1 MAAPLL
7 IGLGKAL
14 LSQAPKIAA
23 KQLGKKAV
31 KNAAKDFVK
40 GKVKNKLKGKKKKK
54 GGALVRSEDITSTAE
69 QVNETAQKISPQK
82 LLPSSVD
89 TTTSSAVISPSGKT
103 SYEKISQRLDNI
115 IGITGALDK
124 AFKQQLKDK
133 KKTAKA
139 TKNARQTER
148 KKAREERLEQSKK
161 SLGIGAA
168 AMSAAKKFGLMDFI
182 TNVLLGGLILFLL
195 KQAPKIEKIF
205 NFLTENLYAS
215 FLIIRGVLQAF
226 KGAFKQFGKIV
237 RGILKT
243 GVRIAT
249 KPFRMAGSAIASGFR
264 RLGNAIFNFA
274 RMGLNLI
281 RRGLGLKP
289 IPKPPPTGSGAGK
302 ASRPAGFVPRS
313 DARGNQVAG
322 KGRQYRQNLARTQVS
337 ATTTP
342 ARASRLAGLKANLQT
357 GTAFGGRGANL
368 QRGAYGAVVKGNK
381 FLRKLFNIV
390 NPKEIQALA
399 DASPALKKAGN
410 FTKGA
415 RIPVVGPLIV
425 FIVNALDPTQSL
437 GQAAFKAIGA
447 GLGEFLGFA
456 IPIPILGPIIGGLVG
471 EVMGDVAYSLIIN
484 KNPKEAGQKIMNAVK
499 SVGDIGGKILD
510 WAKGFVGRFFDA
522 LPKLEIPGW
531 VPGIGGKEIIDPTA
545 ILGPR
550 ALIETPKAFLTALFQ
565 PGGKE
570 EGKVQELETSA
581 SKPYFK
587 AAGGYYSNE
596 TRGYLGATEAEARQ
610 KLGLASASLPSSPQ
624 TTQGGGVGFAAPL
637 FDLIASGE
645 GGYNSMNQG
654 TRGGRIV
661 GSTHDAST
669 ILGKNLP
676 DMTVQE
682 VMNHQ
687 ASGKLYAAGKY
698 QIVPGTMKEFVA
710 RGGVSKSDMYDA
722 ATQEKFPRYVLYKK
736 RPTVGKY
743 LDGKAPLNDAI
754 YALSAEFA
762 SIGVPEDTPARSL
775 GRIGLHNYPTS
786 FRPKGTTLYGGTGN
800 AAHTG
805 PDKVAS
811 ALQQIKGGGSQPPAQ
826 QPQQTSQ
833 PTQNTPV
840 QPAPAQQAQ
849 KQRIQELQKKI
860 ENTEKLLATG
870 GLFAPGTSL
879 GYITRENLKAD
890 KAELAKLTAQPLTPT
905 TQNTPVQPAPAQQQ
919 QTATPVQPSS
929 STASQNASQV
939 SRSASYEDGA
949 EQTIIIP
956 SPSQQQQQPM
966 MTPQQS
972 GSVIRVGGSTKDVLN
987 SYYKAQL
994 LGFLYKQG

>member
-40 GKVKNKLKGKKKKK
+40 GKVKDKLKGKKKKK

-139 TKNARQTER
+139 TQNARQTER
-148 KKAREERLEQSKK
+148 KKAREEKLEQGKK

-168 AMSAAKKFGLMDFI
+168 AMSAAKKFGLLDFI

-281 RRGLGLKP
+281 RRALGLRP
-289 IPKPPPTGSGAGK
+289 FPKSPDKGGGKGKTKATPTGSGAGK

-368 QRGAYGAVVKGNK
+368 QRGAYGAVIKGNN

-410 FTKGA
+410 FMKGA

-425 FIVNALDPTQSL
+425 FTVNALDPTQSL

-484 KNPKEAGQKIMNAVK
+484 KNPEEAGQKIMNAVE
-499 SVGDIGGKILD
+499 SVGDVGGKILD

-565 PGGKE
+565 PEKKE
-570 EGKVQELETSA
+570 KGEVKEDKTPNQNQTAQPQTSVIPSTTSATGPEGYTSSLMPKSKKSKFYAAMGINEQMWKTYKDTIASIETSGYSLDESYKAIGGSGGLYDGRYQMGKMARIDAAQALGIPTPSRSELRNNPQLQEDMFLAYTYKNYTYMSGA
-581 SKPYFK
+581 STQFDNASNVQKLQYLGYAHNQGHAYATDWLKTGVISSVDGFGTKGTKFTDKLAKTLKPY
-587 AAGGYYSNE
+587 
-596 TRGYLGATEAEARQ
+596 L
-610 KLGLASASLPSSPQ
+610 
-624 TTQGGGVGFAAPL
+624 
-637 FDLIASGE
+637 SGE
-645 GGYNSMNQG
+645 
-654 TRGGRIV
+654 
-661 GSTHDAST
+661 
-669 ILGKNLP
+669 
-676 DMTVQE
+676 
-682 VMNHQ
+682 
-687 ASGKLYAAGKY
+687 
-698 QIVPGTMKEFVA
+698 
-710 RGGVSKSDMYDA
+710 
-722 ATQEKFPRYVLYKK
+722 
-736 RPTVGKY
+736 
-743 LDGKAPLNDAI
+743 
-754 YALSAEFA
+754 
-762 SIGVPEDTPARSL
+762 
-775 GRIGLHNYPTS
+775 
-786 FRPKGTTLYGGTGN
+786 
-800 AAHTG
+800 
-805 PDKVAS
+805 
-811 ALQQIKGGGSQPPAQ
+811 
-826 QPQQTSQ
+826 QPQQSTQSQQLQTSPISDRK
-833 PTQNTPV
+833 PTPDNSD
-840 QPAPAQQAQ
+840 
-849 KQRIQELQKKI
+849 
-860 ENTEKLLATG
+860 KLK
-870 GLFAPGTSL
+870 PTS
-879 GYITRENLKAD
+879 E
-890 KAELAKLTAQPLTPT
+890 
-905 TQNTPVQPAPAQQQ
+905 QQ

>member
-40 GKVKNKLKGKKKKK
+40 GKVKDKLKGKKKKK
-54 GGALVRSEDITSTAE
+54 GGALVRSEDITSTGE

-139 TKNARQTER
+139 TQNARQTER
-148 KKAREERLEQSKK
+148 KKAREEKLEQGKK

-281 RRGLGLKP
+281 RRGLRLRP
-289 IPKPPPTGSGAGK
+289 IPKSPDK
-302 ASRPAGFVPRS
+302 
-313 DARGNQVAG
+313 G
-322 KGRQYRQNLARTQVS
+322 KGRGQSKGRFEPKSKTKSKLKSKPRAKPRSNILSKLFGNNGAKDLAKAKGPLSRV
-337 ATTTP
+337 
-342 ARASRLAGLKANLQT
+342 SRLA
-357 GTAFGGRGANL
+357 
-368 QRGAYGAVVKGNK
+368 KG
-381 FLRKLFNIV
+381 I
-390 NPKEIQALA
+390 
-399 DASPALKKAGN
+399 
-410 FTKGA
+410 
-415 RIPVVGPLIV
+415 RIPILGP
-425 FIVNALDPTQSL
+425 FIVAITSMLAGDPVGKTI
-437 GQAAFKAIGA
+437 FKAVGA
-447 GLGEFLGFA
+447 GLGEALGTL
-456 IPIPILGPIIGGLVG
+456 IPIPIVGTIIGGLIG
-471 EVMGDVAYSLIIN
+471 EYGGDL
-484 KNPKEAGQKIMNAVK
+484 
-499 SVGDIGGKILD
+499 
-510 WAKGFVGRFFDA
+510 
-522 LPKLEIPGW
+522 
-531 VPGIGGKEIIDPTA
+531 
-545 ILGPR
+545 
-550 ALIETPKAFLTALFQ
+550 
-565 PGGKE
+565 
-570 EGKVQELETSA
+570 
-581 SKPYFK
+581 
-587 AAGGYYSNE
+587 
-596 TRGYLGATEAEARQ
+596 
-610 KLGLASASLPSSPQ
+610 
-624 TTQGGGVGFAAPL
+624 
-637 FDLIASGE
+637 
-645 GGYNSMNQG
+645 
-654 TRGGRIV
+654 
-661 GSTHDAST
+661 
-669 ILGKNLP
+669 
-676 DMTVQE
+676 
-682 VMNHQ
+682 
-687 ASGKLYAAGKY
+687 LY
-698 QIVPGTMKEFVA
+698 T
-710 RGGVSKSDMYDA
+710 
-722 ATQEKFPRYVLYKK
+722 L
-736 RPTVGKY
+736 
-743 LDGKAPLNDAI
+743 
-754 YALSAEFA
+754 
-762 SIGVPEDTPARSL
+762 
-775 GRIGLHNYPTS
+775 
-786 FRPKGTTLYGGTGN
+786 LYGGGMGSVANKINKDFQKALDVGGQAIDFLKSGFSRLITSFPVVIIPEGGGRRSIATQVTKLIPGLFDFLKSKN
-800 AAHTG
+800 YVDGKGQVTKFPDIGKFFSEPQKTFGLLKKSFFPASKTQPEQPAVVTISGDSESQTASTTSATG
-805 PDKVAS
+805 PEGYTSSTTSATGPEGYTSSLMPKSKKSKFYAAMGINEQMWKTYKDTIAS
-811 ALQQIKGGGSQPPAQ
+811 IETSGYSLDESYKAIGGSGGLYDGRYQMGKMARIDAAQ
-826 QPQQTSQ
+826 ALGIPTPSRFELRNNPQLQEDMFLAYTYKNYTYMSGASTQFDNASNVQKLQYLGYAHNQGHAYATDWLKTGVISSVDGFGTKGTKFTDKLAKTLKPYLSGEQPQQSTQSQQLQTSPISDRK
-833 PTQNTPV
+833 PTPDNSD
-840 QPAPAQQAQ
+840 
-849 KQRIQELQKKI
+849 
-860 ENTEKLLATG
+860 KLK
-870 GLFAPGTSL
+870 PTS
-879 GYITRENLKAD
+879 E
-890 KAELAKLTAQPLTPT
+890 
-905 TQNTPVQPAPAQQQ
+905 QQ

-949 EQTIIIP
+949 EQTIVIP

-966 MTPQQS
+966 MAPQQS
-972 GSVIRVGGSTKDVLN
+972 GSVIKVGGSTKDVLN

>member
-31 KNAAKDFVK
+31 RNAAKDFVK
-40 GKVKNKLKGKKKKK
+40 GKVKDKLKGKKKKK

-69 QVNETAQKISPQK
+69 QVNETSQKISPQK

-139 TKNARQTER
+139 TQNARQTER
-148 KKAREERLEQSKK
+148 KKAREEKLEQGKK

-274 RMGLNLI
+274 RMSLNLI
-281 RRGLGLKP
+281 RRGLGLRP
-289 IPKPPPTGSGAGK
+289 IPKSPDKGGKKRKGKGKPSGRKGKTKATPTGSGAGK
-302 ASRPAGFVPRS
+302 ALRPAGFVPRS

-368 QRGAYGAVVKGNK
+368 QRGAYGAVIKGNN

-410 FTKGA
+410 FMKGA

-425 FIVNALDPTQSL
+425 FTVNALDPTQSL

-456 IPIPILGPIIGGLVG
+456 IPIPILGPILGGLVG

-484 KNPKEAGQKIMNAVK
+484 KNPKEAGQKIMNAVG

-522 LPKLEIPGW
+522 LPKIKMPSVKVFGKETIPF
-531 VPGIGGKEIIDPTA
+531 GGTEIIDPTA

-565 PGGKE
+565 SEKKE
-570 EGKVQELETSA
+570 EGKVEELQKDIEDKPSTVSAGGPEGYTSSLMPKSKKSKFYAAMGINEQMWKTYKDTIASIETSGYSLDESYKAIGGSGGLYDGRYQMGKMARIDAAQALGIPTPSRSELRNNPQLQEDMFLAYTYKNYTYMTGASNQFDSANNVQKLQYLGYAHNQGHAYATDWLKTGVISSVDGFGTKGTKFTDKLADTLKPYLKPQQSSQSQTDASTSA
-581 SKPYFK
+581 S
-587 AAGGYYSNE
+587 
-596 TRGYLGATEAEARQ
+596 L
-610 KLGLASASLPSSPQ
+610 
-624 TTQGGGVGFAAPL
+624 
-637 FDLIASGE
+637 
-645 GGYNSMNQG
+645 
-654 TRGGRIV
+654 
-661 GSTHDAST
+661 
-669 ILGKNLP
+669 
-676 DMTVQE
+676 
-682 VMNHQ
+682 
-687 ASGKLYAAGKY
+687 
-698 QIVPGTMKEFVA
+698 
-710 RGGVSKSDMYDA
+710 
-722 ATQEKFPRYVLYKK
+722 
-736 RPTVGKY
+736 
-743 LDGKAPLNDAI
+743 
-754 YALSAEFA
+754 
-762 SIGVPEDTPARSL
+762 
-775 GRIGLHNYPTS
+775 
-786 FRPKGTTLYGGTGN
+786 
-800 AAHTG
+800 
-805 PDKVAS
+805 
-811 ALQQIKGGGSQPPAQ
+811 LQQT
-826 QPQQTSQ
+826 QTPLISDRKS
-833 PTQNTPV
+833 TPDNSEKANKL
-840 QPAPAQQAQ
+840 QPAP
-849 KQRIQELQKKI
+849 
-860 ENTEKLLATG
+860 T
-870 GLFAPGTSL
+870 
-879 GYITRENLKAD
+879 
-890 KAELAKLTAQPLTPT
+890 
-905 TQNTPVQPAPAQQQ
+905 QQQ

-929 STASQNASQV
+929 STASQSASQV

-949 EQTIIIP
+949 EQTIVVP
-956 SPSQQQQQPM
+956 LPSQAQTPTMQ
-966 MTPQQS
+966 PQQS

>member
-1 MAAPLL
+1 MAAPIL

-40 GKVKNKLKGKKKKK
+40 GKVKDKLKGKKKKK

-69 QVNETAQKISPQK
+69 QVNETSQKISPQK

-139 TKNARQTER
+139 TQNARQTER
-148 KKAREERLEQSKK
+148 KKAREEKLEQGKK

-274 RMGLNLI
+274 RMSLNLI
-281 RRGLGLKP
+281 RRGLGLRP
-289 IPKPPPTGSGAGK
+289 IPKSPDKGGKKRKGKGKPSGRKGKTKATPTGSGAGK
-302 ASRPAGFVPRS
+302 ALRPAGFVPRS

-368 QRGAYGAVVKGNK
+368 QRGAYGAVIKGNN

-410 FTKGA
+410 FMKGA

-425 FIVNALDPTQSL
+425 FTVNALDPTQSL

-456 IPIPILGPIIGGLVG
+456 IPIPILGPILGGLVG

-484 KNPKEAGQKIMNAVK
+484 KNPKEAGQKIMNAVG
-499 SVGDIGGKILD
+499 SVGDIGGKILE
-510 WAKGFVGRFFDA
+510 WAKGLAGRFWEA
-522 LPKLEIPGW
+522 LPKKELPDWIPFGLGGMK
-531 VPGIGGKEIIDPTA
+531 VLDPNMFSPGGLLGLKNAIFTMGG
-545 ILGPR
+545 
-550 ALIETPKAFLTALFQ
+550 AFLTALFQ
-565 PGGKE
+565 PKKKE
-570 EGKVQELETSA
+570 KGKVEKSQEDVVKESSKVLTETEFYNAGVEDTSLGIDYQEYLKSKGITPMSMNTVSAGGPEGYTSSLMPKSKKSKFYAAMGINEQMWKTYKDTIASIETSGYSLDESYKAIGGSGGLYDGRYQMGKMA
-581 SKPYFK
+581 SIDAAQALGIPTPSRSELRNNPQLQEDMFLAYTYKNYTYMTGASTQFDNASNVQKLQYLGYAHNQGHAYATDWLKTGVISSVDGFGTKGTKFTDKLAKTLKPY
-587 AAGGYYSNE
+587 
-596 TRGYLGATEAEARQ
+596 L
-610 KLGLASASLPSSPQ
+610 
-624 TTQGGGVGFAAPL
+624 
-637 FDLIASGE
+637 SGE
-645 GGYNSMNQG
+645 
-654 TRGGRIV
+654 
-661 GSTHDAST
+661 
-669 ILGKNLP
+669 
-676 DMTVQE
+676 
-682 VMNHQ
+682 
-687 ASGKLYAAGKY
+687 
-698 QIVPGTMKEFVA
+698 
-710 RGGVSKSDMYDA
+710 
-722 ATQEKFPRYVLYKK
+722 
-736 RPTVGKY
+736 
-743 LDGKAPLNDAI
+743 
-754 YALSAEFA
+754 
-762 SIGVPEDTPARSL
+762 
-775 GRIGLHNYPTS
+775 
-786 FRPKGTTLYGGTGN
+786 
-800 AAHTG
+800 
-805 PDKVAS
+805 
-811 ALQQIKGGGSQPPAQ
+811 
-826 QPQQTSQ
+826 QPQQSTQSQQLQTSPISDRK
-833 PTQNTPV
+833 PTPDNSD
-840 QPAPAQQAQ
+840 
-849 KQRIQELQKKI
+849 
-860 ENTEKLLATG
+860 KLK
-870 GLFAPGTSL
+870 PTS
-879 GYITRENLKAD
+879 E
-890 KAELAKLTAQPLTPT
+890 
-905 TQNTPVQPAPAQQQ
+905 QQ